1 MAVALPPALPCCQ
14 LLPPAEGDVGDAAGA
29 VHGLNL
35 ETVFEPL
42 QTVPEP
48 LSAAQHDRHHGD
60 VRVVDQAGGQEFADG
75 GRAAADAEIPARGGL
90 ARLRKRLGG
99 AGVEEV
105 KRGTAVHL
113 DGGPG
118 MVGEDKDRGAER
130 RVVSPPAVPLLV
142 RPGAVV
148 RAELAPAHDLGADAR
163 SPGAGENVVD
173 AGAAAGL
180 ALHGAE
186 GMSREEPLVQP
197 GSRMPKRGIQALPR
211 AGAEPIQRHREVV
224 HPDLRHDDL
233 LTSSFTAT
241 GAGCRGPPPVRTI
254 HWPKVIA
261 SAWPLRIIP
270 ADHQAFLRTVRNR
283 PWTQIRRASPPLG
296 AAARSSSRSEERRVG
311 KEGGY

>member
-1 MAVALPPALPCCQ
+1 MRCATALAGAPPPALPCCR

-35 ETVFEPL
+35 ETVFEPF

-48 LSAAQHDRHHGD
+48 LPAAQHYRHHDD

-75 GRAAADAEIPARGGL
+75 GRAAADADIPARGGL
-90 ARLRKRLGG
+90 ARLRKRLGR

-105 KRGTAVHL
+105 KRGTAVQL

-118 MVGEDKDRGAER
+118 MVGENKDRGVER
-130 RVVSPPAVPLLV
+130 RGVSPPSVPLLV
-142 RPGAVV
+142 RPGSMV
-148 RAELAPAHDLGADAR
+148 RAELAPPHDLGADAR
-163 SPGAGENVVD
+163 PPSAGESVVD

-186 GMSREEPLVQP
+186 GTSREEPLVQP

-211 AGAEPIQRHREVV
+211 VFSEPFEGHREVV

-233 LTSSFTAT
+233 PTPCFTAT
-241 GAGCRGPPPVRTI
+241 GTGCRGPPPARTI
-254 HWPKVIA
+254 HWPEVIA
-261 SAWPLRIIP
+261 SAWPLSSLP
-270 ADHQAFLRTVRNR
+270 ADHRQEVKYHAG
-283 PWTQIRRASPPLG
+283 SG
-296 AAARSSSRSEERRVG
+296 
-311 KEGGY
+311 